1 MSSWLKTVCF
11 LIGSVLLTRWIPF
24 SSFFRSLDTM
34 IHEFGHALVTLA
46 FSGKVNYIEL
56 NADHSGVTLSSV
68 TNSWSVIPI
77 ALAGYML
84 ASLFAVFL
92 FKMQAIGKQSLG
104 LQVITVLAIISLLV
118 FVRNG
123 YGMVWLIGFIILN
136 VVMLF
141 VVPRWLRDGYYMFM
155 AFLTLEESVM
165 GPISLILY
173 AWNDPASA
181 GDATNLGRMTL
192 VPAIVWALLFTLF
205 SLWCAKSAI
214 GTFLRSKRARPAP
227 PESTVYP
234 R

>member
-1 MSSWLKTVCF
+1 
-11 LIGSVLLTRWIPF
+11 
-24 SSFFRSLDTM
+24 M
-34 IHEFGHALVTLA
+34 IHEFGHAIVTLA

-92 FKMQAIGKQSLG
+92 FKMQAAGRQSLG
-104 LQVITVLAIISLLV
+104 LQIITVLALVSLIL

-123 YGMVWLIGFIILN
+123 YGLIWLIGFIILN
-136 VVMLF
+136 MAMLF
-141 VVPRWLRDGYYMFM
+141 AAPRWLRDGYYMLL

-181 GDATNLGRMTL
+181 GDAANLGRITL
-192 VPAIVWALLFTLF
+192 IPAMVWAILFTLF

-214 GTFLRSKRARPAP
+214 GAFLSRRRSRPNPSPNP
-227 PESTVYP
+227 PGYSSY
-234 R
+234 